1 MRLTRVTILLAA
13 GLTAGSVPAGAQR
26 VIPDGRVVGGVLSF
40 DGRAT
45 VGDFTG
51 TTTAVSGEMEGGAEL
66 SEVRG
71 WVEAPVKTLVTGNG
85 KRDKDL
91 NKSMESDKYPTIRF
105 DLTGVRPGPSRG
117 DTVDVTLLGTFR
129 IHGVARDDTIPAT
142 VVFGADGVRVR
153 GERPLN
159 LKDYRI
165 GGLSKGFGMLRMSEE
180 ILVHLDLTFAP
191 TSPSGRQEL
200 EQREG
205 MALVGQPPIG
215 PDALQQ

>member
-1 MRLTRVTILLAA
+1 MRFTRVTILLAA
-13 GLTAGSVPAGAQR
+13 GLTVGSATAAAQR
-26 VIPDGRVVGGVLSF
+26 VIPDGKVAGGELSF
-40 DGRAT
+40 DGHAT

-51 TTTAVSGEMEGGAEL
+51 TTTAVTGEMQGGAEL
-66 SEVRG
+66 PDVRG

-91 NKSMESDKYPTIRF
+91 NKSMESEKYPTIRF
-105 DLTGVRPGPSRG
+105 DLTGVRPGSARG

-129 IHGVARDDTIPAT
+129 IHGVAREDTIPAT

-153 GERPLN
+153 GELPLN

-191 TSPSGRQEL
+191 VSPSGGQEL
-200 EQREG
+200 EEREG
-205 MALVGQPPIG
+205 TALVDQPPIG